1 MTTASETGGF
11 TLMEVM
17 VSMAIIALVLVSLFR
32 LQSGAVDLAGADQFQ
47 NLAPLT
53 AKLRLAE
60 IEARLGEFT
69 GETEDVEISGDGY
82 QGSCRITDVDLP
94 EIMSDKDPGR
104 LRKIEL
110 VIAEPSGGRRSFR
123 LTTFRYVPGN

>member
-47 NLAPLT
+47 NLAPLA
-53 AKLRLAE
+53 AKMKLAE
-60 IEARLGEFT
+60 IEAQLGELT

-82 QGSCRITDVDLP
+82 QGSCRITDVDFP
-94 EIMSDKDPGR
+94 EIMPDKDQGR

-110 VIAEPSGGRRSFR
+110 VMAEPRGGRRSFR